1 MNKCVFSFE
10 GYMLFGPDK
19 GFYCCIA
26 RGGVWNVWNNI
37 LVFMFIILSL
47 VTQCYKNLDWD
58 ETFTKSIMKYG
69 VTNPVNDWLTKWTKV
84 LLCTKLSDIASQM
97 KIRKTAMRKP
107 TC

>member
-1 MNKCVFSFE
+1 
-10 GYMLFGPDK
+10 MLFGPDK

-69 VTNPVNDWLTKWTKV
+69 VTNPVNDRNSLHELK
-84 LLCTKLSDIASQM
+84 CTELSDIAN
-97 KIRKTAMRKP
+97 
-107 TC
+107 